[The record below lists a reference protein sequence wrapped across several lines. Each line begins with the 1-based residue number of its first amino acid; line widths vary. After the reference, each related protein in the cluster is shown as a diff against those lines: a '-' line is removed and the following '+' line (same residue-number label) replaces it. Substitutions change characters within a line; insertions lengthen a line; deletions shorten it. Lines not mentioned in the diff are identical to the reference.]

1 MPYYSEK
8 EIEQARSVDL
18 LSYLQRYEPDE
29 LVPLSA
35 GVYCTKTHDSL
46 KISNG
51 KWYWW
56 SRRIG
61 GYSALDYLIKVKDLS
76 LPQAVQA
83 IIGDGKIDLPTQP
96 VSSQPPQK
104 KEKQPFA
111 LPPRCENNRR
121 VFAYLRSR
129 GIDPHIINYC
139 IKHGLLYEDA
149 KRHNTVFVGYD
160 TERKPRYGFVRSTL
174 SQSIFM
180 GEIEGSE
187 KQYSFCFPARNPN
200 AKTVCV
206 FESAIDALSYATI
219 QLICNLD
226 FKDCHLLSLGGVS
239 QQSDKDE
246 KEVSVK
252 ENEQE
257 LPITL
262 STFLQDHPDV
272 EQIKL
277 CLDTDVAGLKAC
289 NAIEQVMKDKT
300 DKLVVRELP
309 KVWKDYNEMLC
320 AIQNISPPQ
329 TRKSKS
335 KGGEAR

>member
-1 MPYYSEK
+1 MPYYSK
-8 EIEQARSVDL
+8 EQIEQARNVDL
-18 LSYLQRYEPDE
+18 LTYMQRYMPDE
-29 LVPLSA
+29 LVPLTA

-61 GYSALDYLIKVKDLS
+61 GCSALDYLMKVQDLS

-83 IIGDGKIDLPTQP
+83 IIGDGKVNIAAQSIPAP
-96 VSSQPPQK
+96 PPQK
-104 KEKQPFA
+104 TQKQPFE
-111 LPPRCENNRR
+111 LPPRYIDDRR

-129 GIDPHIINYC
+129 GIDSRIINYC
-139 IKHGLLYEDA
+139 LKHGLLYEEA
-149 KRHNTVFVGYD
+149 SRHNAVFVGYD
-160 TERKPRYGFVRSTL
+160 QERKPRYGFMRSTL
-174 SQSIFM
+174 SQSTFM
-180 GEIEGSE
+180 REVSGSE
-187 KQYSFCFPARNPN
+187 KQYSFCFPARTPN

-239 QQSDKDE
+239 QHRQADG
-246 KEVSVK
+246 
-252 ENEQE
+252 QE

-262 STFLQDHPDV
+262 STFLHDHPNIQ
-272 EQIKL
+272 QIKL
-277 CLDTDVAGLKAC
+277 CLDTDTAGLEAC
-289 NAIEQVMKDKT
+289 SAIEQAVT
-300 DKLVVRELP
+300 DKLVARELP

-320 AIQNISPPQ
+320 AIQDISPPQ
-329 TRKSKS
+329 TRKSK
-335 KGGEAR
+335 GGEAR